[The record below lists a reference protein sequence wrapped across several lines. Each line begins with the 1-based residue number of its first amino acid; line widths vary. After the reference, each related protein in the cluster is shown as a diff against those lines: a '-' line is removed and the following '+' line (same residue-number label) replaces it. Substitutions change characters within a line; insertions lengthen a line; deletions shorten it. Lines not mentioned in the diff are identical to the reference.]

1 MDQSSGDILIALG
14 ATIQNEFDE
23 LLPLSGSNSPNNVS
37 RPTIKPTRRKAA
49 VKAASIPITES
60 DSPVPEASA
69 KEPFRPKACQSCKN
83 SHVACGYDRPCNRC
97 IRAGKADSCVDA
109 TPKKRGRPSNES
121 RLLDALEG
129 ITRPPKRSR
138 KASLN
143 KKPSKEDEK
152 KRKDLERQLT
162 EILNDVPTPTSTNSS
177 LPPDPI
183 SPPESNDVTS
193 TKFNCLT
200 PTTCCSGD
208 SFFHEPASY
217 IPPVAVKSDD
227 DDFTGEDIFNF
238 LTEDVQMGGGW
249 DNHMTDDSK
258 TTTTTSCEE
267 QSNNESTIAFCSS
280 SVAAMAPPALSNDMD
295 ISTSTFDSI
304 FNGMSTV
311 QLSVED
317 ELLLDNLVNQ
327 SNFVASAI
335 EAAEPEKQSSFAN
348 QSLEGFDVEGDDLD
362 ALLQFIGADI

>member
-1 MDQSSGDILIALG
+1 MDHSSGDILISLG
-14 ATIQNEFDE
+14 ESIQNEFDDFS
-23 LLPLSGSNSPNNVS
+23 PLSGSNCANNVS
-37 RPTIKPTRRKAA
+37 QPTVKPTRRKAA
-49 VKAASIPITES
+49 VKAVSIPMSEP
-60 DSPVPEASA
+60 DSPAPEALA

-83 SHVACGYDRPCNRC
+83 SHVSCGYDRPCNRC
-97 IRAGKADSCVDA
+97 IRAGKADSCADA

-152 KRKDLERQLT
+152 KRKDLERQLA
-162 EILNDVPTPTSTNSS
+162 EILNDDPTPTSTNSS

-208 SFFHEPASY
+208 SFFHEPVSY
-217 IPPVAVKSDD
+217 LPPVAVKSEGN
-227 DDFTGEDIFNF
+227 DFSGEDIFNF
-238 LTEDVQMGGGW
+238 LTEDVQVCGDW
-249 DNHMTDDSK
+249 NNH
-258 TTTTTSCEE
+258 TTNQSQTNASATTISFEE
-267 QSNNESTIAFCSS
+267 QTKHEPTAASS
-280 SVAAMAPPALSNDMD
+280 SASETSMD

-304 FNGMSTV
+304 FTGIDLSTV
-311 QLSVED
+311 QLSAED

-327 SNFVASAI
+327 SNM
-335 EAAEPEKQSSFAN
+335 AAVPEKQPLYMN
-348 QSLEGFDVEGDDLD
+348 QSLENFVVEGSDLD
-362 ALLQFIGADI
+362 VLLQFIGAEI